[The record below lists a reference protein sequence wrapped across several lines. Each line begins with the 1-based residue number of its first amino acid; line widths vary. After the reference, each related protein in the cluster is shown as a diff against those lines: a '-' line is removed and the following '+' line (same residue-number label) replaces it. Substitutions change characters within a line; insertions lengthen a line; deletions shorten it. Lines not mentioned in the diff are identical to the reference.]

1 MSALAASSSSSYSDR
16 NIYYEDEG
24 EGEQS
29 LSNNNDIQEYN
40 NTSAER
46 RRSDDYDSM
55 FFTPTTPKPSGSSLP
70 TGTND
75 SYYYESNNNRQ
86 GELTDNIIDQ
96 TDVGEQKT
104 NARPRAASSSS
115 YNNNNQRKTQNPQEE
130 VPPAILS
137 TRALYQ
143 FSPLRPGSRRGMPPT
158 VSDYDDSYEYDIAG
172 EDSSSS
178 SDGYGITMSVDDD
191 EEDLNGASSSRVYAD
206 NSGDKEEDGN
216 FFDDDV
222 KVQPVKS
229 TPKLVSKNKI
239 QAQQSTDSDA
249 VDSILPKVSSSSDT
263 TKDIAS
269 SPLTDKSTSPNK
281 SLSLMSTPSFSRVKA
296 RAVVTPSFME
306 PQKTK
311 SMINLNN
318 EYNTDERSIPTGAS
332 NGNGSMSHLTTLSH
346 QLDHLTTQIYQLN
359 NGVEFNVNSPKQVA
373 NVLFGEDNTG
383 DSSTN
388 KDVLEAM
395 ASAGNEMA

>member
-1 MSALAASSSSSYSDR
+1 MSALAASSSYSDR

-29 LSNNNDIQEYN
+29 LSNSNNDMQEDN

-46 RRSDDYDSM
+46 RRSDDYDTM

-178 SDGYGITMSVDDD
+178 SDGYGITMNVDDD

-318 EYNTDERSIPTGAS
+318 EYNTDERSVPRGAS

-359 NGVEFNVNSPKQVA
+359 NGVKFNVNSPKQVA

>member
-1 MSALAASSSSSYSDR
+1 MSALAASSSSYPDR

-24 EGEQS
+24 EEEGEQS
-29 LSNNNDIQEYN
+29 
-40 NTSAER
+40 
-46 RRSDDYDSM
+46 
-55 FFTPTTPKPSGSSLP
+55 SSLP
-70 TGTND
+70 N
-75 SYYYESNNNRQ
+75 
-86 GELTDNIIDQ
+86 
-96 TDVGEQKT
+96 
-104 NARPRAASSSS
+104 SS
-115 YNNNNQRKTQNPQEE
+115 YNNNNNQRHAQNP
-130 VPPAILS
+130 PPQVASAILS

-143 FSPLRPGSRRGMPPT
+143 FSPLRPGSTRGMPPS
-158 VSDYDDSYEYDIAG
+158 VSDYDDSYEYDIAD

-178 SDGYGITMSVDDD
+178 KSSSSGGYENTMNVDD
-191 EEDLNGASSSRVYAD
+191 EDVNRRSSYHVYPD

-222 KVQPVKS
+222 KEVKPVKS
-229 TPKLVSKNKI
+229 TAKVVSKNKI
-239 QAQQSTDSDA
+239 QAEQSTDNVVEST
-249 VDSILPKVSSSSDT
+249 LPRPSSSET

-269 SPLTDKSTSPNK
+269 SPSESTSPNT
-281 SLSLMSTPSFSRVKA
+281 SMSSMSTPSFPRVKA

-311 SMINLNN
+311 SMVNLNI
-318 EYNTDERSIPTGAS
+318 EYNTDERNIPTEAS
-332 NGNGSMSHLTTLSH
+332 NGNGSMSHLTTLTH

-373 NVLFGEDNTG
+373 NILFGENNTG

>member
-1 MSALAASSSSSYSDR
+1 MVEFNVAD
-16 NIYYEDEG
+16 EDV
-24 EGEQS
+24 
-29 LSNNNDIQEYN
+29 
-40 NTSAER
+40 
-46 RRSDDYDSM
+46 
-55 FFTPTTPKPSGSSLP
+55 
-70 TGTND
+70 
-75 SYYYESNNNRQ
+75 NR
-86 GELTDNIIDQ
+86 T
-96 TDVGEQKT
+96 
-104 NARPRAASSSS
+104 
-115 YNNNNQRKTQNPQEE
+115 
-130 VPPAILS
+130 
-137 TRALYQ
+137 
-143 FSPLRPGSRRGMPPT
+143 
-158 VSDYDDSYEYDIAG
+158 
-172 EDSSSS
+172 
-178 SDGYGITMSVDDD
+178 
-191 EEDLNGASSSRVYAD
+191 SSSRVYAD
-206 NSGDKEEDGN
+206 NSGDKEEDRN

-222 KVQPVKS
+222 KVEP
-229 TPKLVSKNKI
+229 VSKKKI
-239 QAQQSTDSDA
+239 QAEQLTDSYS
-249 VDSILPKVSSSSDT
+249 VDSMLPKESSSSDT

-296 RAVVTPSFME
+296 RAVVTPSFLE

-318 EYNTDERSIPTGAS
+318 EYNTDERSVPRGAS

>member
-1 MSALAASSSSSYSDR
+1 MSALAASSSYSDR

>member
-86 GELTDNIIDQ
+86 GELTNNIIDQ
-96 TDVGEQKT
+96 NDGEQKT

-158 VSDYDDSYEYDIAG
+158 VSDCDDSYEYDIAG

-178 SDGYGITMSVDDD
+178 SDGYGITMNVDDD

-216 FFDDDV
+216 FFEDDV

-359 NGVEFNVNSPKQVA
+359 NGVKFNVNSPKQVA